1 MTPSKSRSKATSGG
15 LPTYTLQAGYDK
27 FVSLPNCPADDRPR
41 TIVPRRTERPV
52 AASES
57 RFSGL
62 NAAADTGLSSGRR
75 FRAGWAGN
83 WAFAHVGDAHDV
95 FADGGNGR

>member
-1 MTPSKSRSKATSGG
+1 MTPPKTRPKTAGG

-27 FVSLPNCPADDRPR
+27 FVSLPNCPVDDRPR

-57 RFSGL
+57 R
-62 NAAADTGLSSGRR
+62 
-75 FRAGWAGN
+75 
-83 WAFAHVGDAHDV
+83 
-95 FADGGNGR
+95 

>member
-41 TIVPRRTERPV
+41 AIVPRRTERPV
-52 AASES
+52 AATDS
-57 RFSGL
+57 RFIDYFYTMIIL
-62 NAAADTGLSSGRR
+62 IVIDRN
-75 FRAGWAGN
+75 
-83 WAFAHVGDAHDV
+83 
-95 FADGGNGR
+95 